1 MKVYLRDEERIMDLK
16 GTRRIKEIVEKDLG
30 LNPEEVLVI
39 DRKRGKILPPDSEFV
54 NDDEIEIRSIIS
66 GG

>member
-39 DRKRGKILPPDSEFV
+39 DRKRGKILPPDSEV
-54 NDDEIEIRSIIS
+54 GNDDEIEIRSVIS